1 MARGILTAD
10 DIIKAMGGNATSK
23 SNAISLA
30 SDTDTSSGTTYDEAA
45 KIVQTLVDGMRA
57 QSVET
62 LEKLTAIPDDGI
74 SLPVV
79 TGGQLKTLGTD
90 VIMNDVKKQFQ
101 TQIDDLVVGQVPSIP
116 KETIEEITNNI

>member
-10 DIIKAMGGNATSK
+10 DIIKAMGGRITEES
-23 SNAISLA
+23 SVISLA
-30 SDTDTSSGTTYDEAA
+30 SDTDTSSGTAYDEAS

-62 LEKLTAIPDDGI
+62 LEKLTEVPEDGI

-90 VIMNDVKKQFQ
+90 VIMENVKNQFQ
-101 TQIDDLVVGQVPSIP
+101 QQLDDLVVGQVPSIP
-116 KETIEEITNNI
+116 DEKIEEITNIK